1 MAMAGREEVEL
12 LLLLKGTVEGL
23 LISQVANV
31 WSIYGGL
38 NRLHSAMERIFKHG
52 FRVFNP
58 DVSLL
63 FCLVCSLGL
72 CALFV

>member
-1 MAMAGREEVEL
+1 MTYVAMAGREEVDL

-38 NRLHSAMERIFKHG
+38 NRLHCAMERIFKHDYQ
-52 FRVFNP
+52 VFNQ
-58 DVSLL
+58 DVS
-63 FCLVCSLGL
+63 FK
-72 CALFV
+72 FFF